1 MTSPSRVR
9 GSDPVTA
16 EVVRNA
22 LAVAAEEASI
32 VVVRSAH
39 STFIQEGADA
49 CAAVLDARGQL
60 VSQSTAT
67 SLMHAASLRCSL
79 PALIEDHPL
88 ETMRPGDVF
97 AMNDPYRG
105 GIHANDIVVFR
116 PVFAAGTP
124 RWFTGTLIHVADVG
138 GSAVGGLAALAT
150 DCFTEG
156 LLIPPIHLYA
166 AGEADDSVFAILRRN
181 SRAPDKVVGDVHAL
195 VAGVNIMARRVD
207 ELVERYGADDLD
219 AIINEHLDVTEA
231 RTRDELRALPDGS
244 YAGSFDIDGDGLT
257 DRAYHVAVTV
267 TLDDGE
273 LTADFSGTSEQSGGA
288 INASYS
294 QTLSGVV
301 FAMRCLIDPTLPMNE
316 GCFRPLKT
324 VLPFGTLVNPA
335 PPAAC
340 GGRIVTVAAATD
352 AMLRAL
358 SECRPDRAVAA
369 SGLIHVWSLSG
380 RGWLNL
386 FYEFGGIGA
395 RAGSDGPDAT
405 GCFFLGGR
413 SVIPQIEPMEAQYPF
428 VVWHSKLLPDSGGRG
443 QWRGGLGMETEI
455 ELLEDAVV
463 TVRGARMQ
471 IPPPGAS
478 GGEDGKPG
486 SWFVRR
492 RDGSLEEL
500 PVRKADVPIAA
511 GERFVVRTS
520 GGGGLGPPD
529 ERDPTLVEADVRD
542 GKATAT

>member
-1 MTSPSRVR
+1 MTDVR
-9 GSDPVTA
+9 DAVTA

-32 VVVRSAH
+32 VVVRSSH

-49 CAAVLDARGQL
+49 CSAILDAAGQL

-67 SLMHAASLRCSL
+67 SLMHGASLRCSL
-79 PALIEDHPL
+79 PALLEDHPL
-88 ETMRPGDVF
+88 ETMAPGDVF

-116 PVFAAGTP
+116 PVFADGRP
-124 RWFTGTLIHVADVG
+124 RWFAGTLIHVADVG

-150 DCFTEG
+150 DCFSEG
-156 LLIPPIHLYA
+156 LLLPPIRLYI
-166 AGEADDSVFAILRRN
+166 AGEAQRDVFAILRRN
-181 SRAPDKVVGDVHAL
+181 SRAPDKVVGDVQAL
-195 VAGVNIMARRVD
+195 VAGVNTMARRLD
-207 ELVERYGADDLD
+207 ELIERYGADHLD
-219 AIINEHLDVTEA
+219 RVVNEHLDATEA
-231 RTRDELRALPDGS
+231 RTRAGLRELPDSTYTG
-244 YAGSFDIDGDGLT
+244 AFDIDGDGLT
-257 DRAYHVAVTV
+257 DRQYHVEVAVT
-267 TLDDGE
+267 LADGE
-273 LTADFSGTSEQSGGA
+273 LTADFAGTSPQSGGA

-301 FAMRCLIDPTLPMNE
+301 FAMRCLVDPTLPMNE
-316 GCFRPLKT
+316 GCFRPLRAIFP
-324 VLPFGTLVNPA
+324 LGTLVNPA

-358 SECRPDRAVAA
+358 SDCRPDRAVAA

-380 RGWLNL
+380 KGWLNL
-386 FYEFGGIGA
+386 FYEFGGIGG

-428 VVWHSKLLPDSGGRG
+428 VVRRSKLLPDSGGRG

-455 ELLEDAVV
+455 ELLEDAIV
-463 TVRGARMQ
+463 TVRGARMDL
-471 IPPPGAS
+471 PPPGS
-478 GGEDGKPG
+478 NGGETGQAG
-486 SWFVRR
+486 SWFIRHL
-492 RDGSLEEL
+492 DGELEEL
-500 PVRKADVPIAA
+500 PVRKADVPIAK
-511 GERFVVRTS
+511 GETFIVRTS
-520 GGGGLGPPD
+520 GGGGLGRPED
-529 ERDPTLVEADVRD
+529 RDPVLVEADVRD
-542 GKATAT
+542 GKVSA

>member
-1 MTSPSRVR
+1 MREVR
-9 GSDPVTA
+9 DAVTA

-32 VVVRSAH
+32 VVVRSSH

-49 CAAVLDARGQL
+49 CSAILDAAGQL

-67 SLMHAASLRCSL
+67 SLMHGASLRCSL
-79 PALIEDHPL
+79 PALLEDHPL
-88 ETMRPGDVF
+88 DTMAPGDVF

-116 PVFAAGTP
+116 PVFADGRP
-124 RWFTGTLIHVADVG
+124 RWFAGTLIHVADVG

-150 DCFTEG
+150 DCFSEG
-156 LLIPPIHLYA
+156 LLLPPIRLYV
-166 AGEADDSVFAILRRN
+166 AGEAQRDVFAILRRN
-181 SRAPDKVVGDVHAL
+181 SRAPEKVVGDVQAL
-195 VAGVNIMARRVD
+195 VAGVNTMARRLD
-207 ELVERYGADDLD
+207 ELIERYGADDLD
-219 AIINEHLDVTEA
+219 RVVNEHLDATEA
-231 RTRDELRALPDGS
+231 RTRAGLRELPDGI
-244 YAGSFDIDGDGLT
+244 YTGAFDIDGDGLT
-257 DRAYHVAVTV
+257 DRQYHVEVTV

-273 LTADFSGTSEQSGGA
+273 LTADFAGTSPQSGGA

-301 FAMRCLIDPTLPMNE
+301 FAMRCLVDPTLPMNE
-316 GCFRPLKT
+316 GCFRPLRAIFP
-324 VLPFGTLVNPA
+324 LGTLVNPA

-358 SECRPDRAVAA
+358 SDCRPDRAVAA

-386 FYEFGGIGA
+386 FYEFGGIGG

-428 VVWHSKLLPDSGGRG
+428 VIRHSKLLADSGGRG

-455 ELLEDAVV
+455 ELLDDAIV

-471 IPPPGAS
+471 LPPPGS
-478 GGEDGKPG
+478 NGGEAGQAG
-486 SWFVRR
+486 SWFIRHL
-492 RDGSLEEL
+492 DGSIEEL
-500 PVRKADVPIAA
+500 PVRKADVPIAK
-511 GERFVVRTS
+511 GETFIVRTS
-520 GGGGLGPPD
+520 GGGGLGRPED
-529 ERDPTLVEADVRD
+529 RDAVLVEADVRD
-542 GKATAT
+542 GKVSA

>member
-1 MTSPSRVR
+1 MT
-9 GSDPVTA
+9 DPVTA

-49 CAAVLDARGQL
+49 CAAILDATGQL
-60 VSQSTAT
+60 VAQSTAT

-79 PALIEDHPL
+79 PALLEDHPL
-88 ETMRPGDVF
+88 ETMSPGDVF

-116 PVFAAGTP
+116 PVFAAGRP

-138 GSAVGGLAALAT
+138 GSAAGGLAALAT
-150 DCFTEG
+150 DCFSEG
-156 LLIPPIHLYA
+156 LLLPPVHLYG
-166 AGEADDSVFAILRRN
+166 AGEPRREVFAILRRN
-181 SRAPDKVVGDVHAL
+181 SRAPDKVVGDVQAL
-195 VAGVNIMARRVD
+195 VAGANTMARRLE
-207 ELVERYGADDLD
+207 ELIERYGADDLD
-219 AIINEHLDVTEA
+219 RIVNEQLDATEA
-231 RTRDELRALPDGS
+231 QTRAGLRQLPDGV
-244 YAGSFDIDGDGLT
+244 YTGAFDIDGDGLSE
-257 DRAYHVAVTV
+257 RAYRVEVTV
-267 TLDDGE
+267 TLDGGD
-273 LTADFSGTSEQSGGA
+273 LTADFTGTSAQSGGA

-301 FAMRCLIDPTLPMNE
+301 FAMRCLIDPALPMNE
-316 GCFRPLKT
+316 GCFRPLHT
-324 VLPFGTLVNPA
+324 VLPLGTLVNPA

-352 AMLRAL
+352 AMLSAL
-358 SECRPDRAVAA
+358 SACRPDRAVAA

-380 RGWLNL
+380 AGWLNL

-428 VVWHSKLLPDSGGRG
+428 VVRRSRLLPDSGGRG
-443 QWRGGLGMETEI
+443 TWRGGLGMETEI
-455 ELLEDAVV
+455 ELLDDAVV

-471 IPPPGAS
+471 LPPPGS
-478 GGEDGKPG
+478 GGGEAGRPG
-486 SWFVRR
+486 SWFIRR
-492 RDGSLEEL
+492 LDGRVEEL
-500 PVRKADVPIAA
+500 PVRKADVPIAR
-511 GERFVVRTS
+511 GETLVVRTS

-529 ERDPTLVEADVRD
+529 ERDRDLVEGDRRD
-542 GKATAT
+542 GKVTAP

>member
-1 MTSPSRVR
+1 MTVA
-9 GSDPVTA
+9 DPVTA

-49 CAAVLDARGQL
+49 CAAVLDVRGQL

-79 PALIEDHPL
+79 PALLEDHPP
-88 ETMRPGDVF
+88 ETMAPGDVF

-116 PVFAAGTP
+116 PVFAGGVP

-138 GSAVGGLAALAT
+138 GSAAGGLAALAT
-150 DCFTEG
+150 DCFSEG
-156 LLIPPIHLYA
+156 LLLPPTRLFRAGA
-166 AGEADDSVFAILRRN
+166 ANDDLFAILRRN

-195 VAGVNIMARRVD
+195 VAGSNIMARRVD
-207 ELVERYGADDLD
+207 ELVERYGADELD
-219 AIINEHLDVTEA
+219 AIINAHLDATEA

-244 YAGSFDIDGDGLT
+244 YRGSFEIDGDGVS
-257 DRAYHVAVTV
+257 DRSFHVQVAVT
-267 TLDDGE
+267 LADGE
-273 LTADFSGTSEQSGGA
+273 MTADFTGTSTQSGGA
-288 INASYS
+288 INASFS
-294 QTLSGVV
+294 QALSGIV
-301 FAMRCLIDPTLPMNE
+301 FAMRCVIDPSLPMNE
-316 GCFRPLKT
+316 GCFRPLRT
-324 VLPFGTLVNPA
+324 VLPFGSLVNPA

-340 GGRIVTVAAATD
+340 GGRIVTVAATTD

-380 RGWLNL
+380 QSWLNL
-386 FYEFGGIGA
+386 FYEFAGIGA
-395 RAGSDGPDAT
+395 RTGSDGPDAT

-428 VVWHSKLLPDSGGRG
+428 IVRRSRLLPDSGGRG
-443 QWRGGLGMETEI
+443 RWRGGLGMETEI
-455 ELLEDAVV
+455 ELLDDAVL

-471 IPPPGAS
+471 IPPPGAN
-478 GGEDGKPG
+478 GGEDGAPG
-486 SWFVRR
+486 SWSIVRL
-492 RDGSLEEL
+492 DGRVEQL

-511 GERFVVRTS
+511 GERLLVRTS
-520 GGGGLGPPD
+520 GGGGLGSPD
-529 ERDPTLVEADVRD
+529 ERDPEAVDADVRA
-542 GKATAT
+542 GKVSRL

>member
-1 MTSPSRVR
+1 MTMT
-9 GSDPVTA
+9 DPVTA

-88 ETMRPGDVF
+88 ETMTPGDVF

-116 PVFAAGTP
+116 PVFADGVP

-150 DCFTEG
+150 DCFTDG
-156 LLIPPIHLYA
+156 LLLPPIRLYR
-166 AGEADDSVFAILRRN
+166 AGAVNEDLFAILRRN

-207 ELVERYGADDLD
+207 ELVERYGADELDDIVNAHLD
-219 AIINEHLDVTEA
+219 ATEA
-231 RTRDELRALPDGS
+231 RTRAELRALPEGT
-244 YAGSFDIDGDGLT
+244 YHGSFDIDGDGLT
-257 DRAYHVAVTV
+257 DRAYTVQVAVTV
-267 TLDDGE
+267 ADGE
-273 LTADFSGTSEQSGGA
+273 MIADFTGTSEQSGGA
-288 INASYS
+288 INASFS
-294 QTLSGVV
+294 QALSGIV

-324 VLPFGTLVNPA
+324 VLPFGSLVNPA

-358 SECRPDRAVAA
+358 SECRPDRAVAS

-428 VVWHSKLLPDSGGRG
+428 VVRRSKLLPDSGGRG

-455 ELLEDAVV
+455 ELLDDAIV

-478 GGEDGKPG
+478 GGEEGAPG
-486 SWFVRR
+486 SWFVQRL
-492 RDGSLEEL
+492 DGSLEEL

-511 GERFVVRTS
+511 GERFIVRTS
-520 GGGGLGPPD
+520 GGGGLGAPD
-529 ERDPTLVEADVRD
+529 QRDPELVDADVRA
-542 GKATAT
+542 GKVSSS